1 MCFYP
6 LGAMMAEQWRIYD
19 SGWTLV
25 AIEMSVVSAVII
37 HQFAR
42 LSAQTGE
49 GIKDEMAILRQDL
62 GAFLLQFILSRGL
75 IIALV
80 SGHGDFPLVPLWFIG
95 SLVMP
100 LIVLAGLRS
109 HIRQYLV
116 SREITNWVPGNPIIE
131 IMVGITLLL
140 CLAAMLLPAL
150 AAAKRKAQSINLVN
164 DLKEIEIA
172 NRMASD
178 YGSQPGSAGGPVLR
192 LRHDFPETL
201 FWRPEF
207 ITDDAGRASVE
218 IPLADSITTWR
229 TQLGFNAPFPAR
241 WCGWLRV
248 R

>member
-1 MCFYP
+1 
-6 LGAMMAEQWRIYD
+6 
-19 SGWTLV
+19 
-25 AIEMSVVSAVII
+25 
-37 HQFAR
+37 
-42 LSAQTGE
+42 
-49 GIKDEMAILRQDL
+49 
-62 GAFLLQFILSRGL
+62 
-75 IIALV
+75 
-80 SGHGDFPLVPLWFIG
+80 
-95 SLVMP
+95 
-100 LIVLAGLRS
+100 
-109 HIRQYLV
+109 
-116 SREITNWVPGNPIIE
+116 
-131 IMVGITLLL
+131 
-140 CLAAMLLPAL
+140 MLLPAL

-229 TQLGFNAPFPAR
+229 TQLGFNAPVPAR